1 MNNKC
6 VLWSIQGSI
15 FFFLLASSSLV
26 AQIIPDKTLPTNS
39 IVTLQN
45 NTRVIDGGTI
55 KERNLF
61 HSFEQFSIP
70 TGSTVLFNNAQ
81 NIQNIFSRV
90 TSSSVSNIDGL
101 LKANGTANLF
111 FINPNGI
118 VFGQNARLDIGGS
131 FSAST
136 ANTVKFADGFEFRA
150 NANQTKPLLTI
161 SVPTGLQFGSDS
173 GVIQVHGTG
182 EGLIAQS
189 TITSPYIRNN
199 GSTGLEVQP
208 GKTLALVGGNITLN
222 GATLTAKQGRIELG
236 ALNSGLVSFTPISQE
251 LSLSYEG
258 VSSFKDINLSQKSLL
273 DTSGDSSGSIAL
285 QGKLISLTDGS
296 VVLNQNLGS
305 QSSGSINFNAT
316 ELLKLSGASIDGKF
330 VTFLRTESLS
340 FGSGGNINVFAKQ
353 VVIEGGAGMG
363 TRAYSAANGGNVN
376 VNAPESI
383 HLFGFLTSNPFITSA
398 ITNSTLNSGK
408 SGNITVST
416 GQLLAQDGGLITSQT
431 RGNGVGGNV
440 IVNATNFIKLI
451 NSREL
456 INSGLAYVPSYLSS
470 STTSMGNA
478 GDLTI
483 NTPRLVVGDMAMVD
497 SSALASGSAGI
508 VTVNAPSIEISGG
521 SVSSF
526 ATKAGANAQKIFGSP
541 PVPSGSPGE
550 VNINTGYLSLTN
562 GGQVNITNEGTST
575 AGGKLTINADS
586 VFLDNKSS
594 ITASTASG
602 VGGDIQLNAR
612 DLLLNNKSSIT
623 ASADNQGDG
632 GNITINADIIS
643 GSKNSSI
650 TANAFEGR
658 GGNITIN
665 AQGLFFS
672 PDSLITASS
681 RYGINGTVKYNIADT
696 NIYTTQLKA
705 EGISVAPEITSVC
718 QARTDTG
725 VSNFLVSSIRNL
737 QSKPNNLMYN
747 NVEDSNS
754 LPVPAFN
761 NSHNSNSF
769 FSNQPTQIIEAN
781 ALIRD
786 SHGNFILTTDQA
798 NSASDNT
805 SLSASSCFSV
815 SQ

>member
-1 MNNKC
+1 
-6 VLWSIQGSI
+6 
-15 FFFLLASSSLV
+15 
-26 AQIIPDKTLPTNS
+26 
-39 IVTLQN
+39 
-45 NTRVIDGGTI
+45 VIDEGTI
-55 KERNLF
+55 KGSNLF

-70 TGSTVLFNNAQ
+70 IGSTVLFNNAQ
-81 NIQNIFSRV
+81 NIQNILARV
-90 TSSSVSNIDGL
+90 TGSSVSNIDGL

-111 FINPNGI
+111 LINPNGI
-118 VFGQNARLDIGGS
+118 IFGQNARLNIGGS

-136 ANTVKFADGFEFRA
+136 ANALKFADGFEFRA
-150 NANQTKPLLTI
+150 NSSQTKPLLTI
-161 SVPTGLQFGSDS
+161 SVPIGLQFGRNSS
-173 GVIQVHGTG
+173 AIQVNGTG

-189 TITSPYIRNN
+189 TITSPYISNN

-222 GATLTAKQGRIELG
+222 GATLTAKRGRIELG
-236 ALNSGLVSFTPISQE
+236 AVNSGLVSFTPISQE

-258 VSSFKDINLSQKSLL
+258 VSSFKDINLFQKSLL

-285 QGKLISLTDGS
+285 QGKLISLSDGS

-340 FGSGGNINVFAKQ
+340 SGSGGNINVFAKQ
-353 VVIEGGAGMG
+353 LVIEGGAGMG

-383 HLFGFLTSNPFITSA
+383 QLLGFLTSNPFITSA

-483 NTPRLVVGDMAMVD
+483 NTQKLVVGDMAMVD

-526 ATKAGANAQKIFGSP
+526 AIKAGANAQNIFGSP

-550 VNINTGYLSLTN
+550 VNINTGDLRLIN
-562 GGQVNITNEGTST
+562 GGQVSVTNEGTST
-575 AGGKLTINADS
+575 VGGKLTINADS
-586 VFLDNKSS
+586 VSLDNQSS
-594 ITASTASG
+594 ITASTTSG
-602 VGGDIQLNAR
+602 VGGDIQMNTR

-632 GNITINADIIS
+632 GNITINTDIIVAI
-643 GSKNSSI
+643 KNSSI

-681 RYGINGTVKYNIADT
+681 KYGINGTVKYNIVDP
-696 NIYTTQLKA
+696 NI
-705 EGISVAPEITSVC
+705 S
-718 QARTDTG
+718 
-725 VSNFLVSSIRNL
+725 
-737 QSKPNNLMYN
+737 
-747 NVEDSNS
+747 
-754 LPVPAFN
+754 
-761 NSHNSNSF
+761 
-769 FSNQPTQIIEAN
+769 PTQIKAEVIPIAPQ
-781 ALIRD
+781 IT
-786 SHGNFILTTDQA
+786 SIL
-798 NSASDNT
+798 
-805 SLSASSCFSV
+805 L
-815 SQ
+815 